1 MSWVKITVQVIK
13 KDSLCIA
20 RCLPG
25 MLLCHESYMGRVL
38 SCWQIQPSQRGRGGR
53 ETNRH
58 FVRNLCY
65 RNCGCILTGGYEGE
79 RLREMLD

>member
-25 MLLCHESYMGRVL
+25 MLLCHESYVGQGLKLMADSTKPER
-38 SCWQIQPSQRGRGGR
+38 SEGGG
-53 ETNRH
+53 EGPCNRH
-58 FVRNLCY
+58 L
-65 RNCGCILTGGYEGE
+65 LDPW
-79 RLREMLD
+79 LRFEHGAN